1 MVFSENLD
9 VIYRGMYG
17 TIDFVCDQY
26 VVVKVV
32 SEKSRSAPRLLVYR
46 ENYKDIEILKAST
59 K

>member
-1 MVFSENLD
+1 
-9 VIYRGMYG
+9 MYG
-17 TIDFVCDQY
+17 TIDFICDQY
-26 VVVKVV
+26 IVVKVI